1 MIQGQGKFS
10 LSYYN
15 TKKEKTAINDKDFS
29 MKLTAALDAA
39 KSYSQLN
46 RDIKEIEK
54 KVNTLKLTASLY
66 KGSSQSQINQI
77 IKEIENKAKSIKLKA
92 NFDEKQAKK
101 AVNDALKTVTVN
113 DIKFNE
119 HGIKL
124 KSQKIYND
132 IKDTFSKTI
141 PVNLEIKKENL
152 QNQLTSYLTKNSKI
166 RESSVLLKQSDELR
180 NIFGNINSSDSLKYA
195 TEKFKLFKSEV
206 TATGYATRSTTDKVK
221 SLLSGFVKIGSAFGM
236 LNLSV
241 QKYRESLSTLKEM
254 STLLT
259 EISKTSNMTDAELKK
274 LGDNSFEVA
283 AKYGRTASGYLEG
296 VREMARSGYENLSK
310 ELGELSLL
318 AQSAGDMTAEMAN
331 NYLLATD
338 AAYRYNGSIEA
349 LTTALDGANYIS
361 NKNSASLSDI
371 ADGIRVSAS
380 YAAGAG
386 VQINELTAAEAT
398 MVATTKRSGS
408 EMGRAFRS
416 ILLNL
421 QQVSGEFDGEIIDE
435 EQLKKVEARCHSLG
449 VELETMKDGMATLRN
464 PMEVLKELAS
474 VYNSLPDNSADKQG
488 LISDLGGKYHANAL
502 SALLGRWDLYE
513 KMLAEF
519 SQGSG
524 SSMEEAMKTAD
535 SWEGRLNSLQDSWDS
550 FVNSIT
556 NQDYIKGGISFLDRS
571 IQGFQ
576 NLTET
581 IGAIPVLL
589 TAINT
594 GMTAINKD
602 YGITQLLNKDTGKI
616 DLQGNAFGIDFTAI
630 KAQKKHFTEAAEA
643 IDGWNKKLRLGQ
655 TDINDFGLDIVK
667 NNEQFKA
674 YLQTCSKDA
683 PASLEGYKAYLN
695 AAGVSTDS
703 LRLKTILL
711 NAALTLGTTIAIQ
724 AVVTGI
730 SKLVQAQKELTQ
742 KTQDATE
749 SYTSSTKTLEE
760 QITKYEELHKALL
773 KNRGNEEE
781 TYSIKQQLLELQQEL
796 NEAYGDEYGNVNLV
810 TEAYKDQTESLR
822 EYNKE
827 LANTYLNENE
837 KGIKQAKNKMEEEKH
852 YNLSYSGLSEFTDE
866 GKVLKDLAAIYKDS
880 GVELFA
886 DENGLFSIHLT
897 ADAND
902 AYKVINSFTSDLRA
916 MVKGT
921 EMEDLVT
928 DTFDLL
934 SSELNRAGGTIEDFG
949 DTYNKALKAEITI
962 DDNLSQEYREAQR
975 AVSDYNE
982 AVLKSENPYDDVNV
996 TKAYANLQKI
1006 KQGILENEA
1015 EWGKY
1020 SSVIDEVFESAN
1032 TDKYDFYNS
1041 IKGDINSIK
1050 NEFSGLR
1057 DIDLLSMVDD
1067 DTEDGFDK
1075 LCSSA
1080 ENYGLEVQ
1088 DVIDLLV
1095 QLGIVQGVLA
1105 NGENFID
1112 QFALDDVLSSLSELE
1127 SRFTILKSAQEELTE
1142 SGNLAASTLEAL
1154 SENNLLQYLEEV
1166 DGKLSI
1172 TEAGLLAEG
1181 EAAKI
1186 SAIQQLQAAASAD
1199 IMALATEG
1207 VGGMSEGAQAAVQ
1220 TVGNNAATAGT
1231 QAQTAA
1237 GQMEIFAQSL
1247 QDTMDAARGQLG
1259 NGEAR
1264 ARFEENSKK
1273 VMDYYT
1279 GLANGISNITI
1290 SSPSSKSAKKSGKTD
1305 ADKYLEE
1312 FKKELE
1318 KLDSLKE
1325 RGKITELDYL
1335 QQLRVLYI
1343 KYFADKKKYL
1353 DEYEEYE
1360 HKYLS
1365 GLKSY
1370 YESVFSY
1377 ISKLLSKKISAL
1389 GDEKDAAVDS
1399 LKAQQKAAEEN
1410 LKAQQKA
1417 IQAQI
1422 DSIQAQ
1428 IDAKNKEIDAINEAA
1443 DAVDRQKKLE
1453 EALFNQERAQEQKV
1467 DKVYAG
1473 KDKGFIYKVD
1483 ETAIRDATE
1492 DVEDAKRDIRIAAI
1506 EKEID
1511 LLDESIDRLEAQKD
1525 AIDDMIEASNAQFEA
1540 MIEQTQAYYDQLIES
1555 MQKYQDRWDEL
1566 SELQEQADMRAAL
1579 EEMGYTEEQIL
1590 NMSEEA
1596 FQNLKMTYLSFLKE
1610 MNSGND
1616 EIKNHL
1622 SELSNVNLDEM
1633 NGHLTETND
1642 LFSELSGVDL
1652 TTAVNSM
1659 GNIETGLK
1667 SVSEMAQEAI
1677 NALTGG
1683 GSGNGEQKEKGQK
1696 QDGNGESGNA
1706 SSLEGAIQQ
1715 QGEVAN
1721 EVFPAEIEQVNAL
1734 TEATDGTVE
1743 SVNSI
1748 ADALEKLHGTV
1759 IDTYVVNHKIEV
1771 DGTERPPID
1780 VPGFKYGGKAEFAGT
1795 EGNSYASGSH
1805 GLKNREKDAIVA
1817 EFAPETVIYPNGT
1830 YKVFTE
1836 PTMTDLPKN
1845 TSVFN
1850 SEQTEALLA
1859 TRSKSLQLGNNS
1871 IFDGYSPEV
1880 ISNMQNKAIAEN
1892 ARSLPEFTGN
1902 VSFPESV
1909 VNESLN
1915 ITFNGGINLQ
1925 NVQDTDGFARAILTN
1940 LKAAVRQQMNM
1951 KKYRR

>member
-1 MIQGQGKFS
+1 MNEGQGKN
-10 LSYYN
+10 LCPIIIR
-15 TKKEKTAINDKDFS
+15 KKEKKAINNNDFS

-39 KSYSQLN
+39 KSYAQVN

-66 KGSSQSQINQI
+66 KGSSQTQINQV
-77 IKEIENKAKSIKLKA
+77 IKEIENKTKSVKLKA
-92 NFDEKQAKK
+92 KFDEKQAKK
-101 AVNDALKTVTVN
+101 AVNDVLKTVSVN

-124 KSQKIYND
+124 KTQKIYND
-132 IKDTFSKTI
+132 VKSTFSESI

-166 RESSVLLKQSDELR
+166 RESSVLLGESDKLR
-180 NIFGNINSSDSLKYA
+180 NLFESIDSSDSLKYA

-206 TATGYATRSTTDKVK
+206 TATGYASKSTADKVK
-221 SLLSGFVKIGSAFGM
+221 SLLSGFVKIGSAFGI

-576 NLTET
+576 NLTEI
-581 IGAIPVLL
+581 IGAIPILL
-589 TAINT
+589 TTINT
-594 GMTAINKD
+594 GMTALNKD
-602 YGITQLLNKDTGKI
+602 YGITQLFNKDTGKI

-655 TDINDFGLDIVK
+655 TDINKFGLDIVK

-730 SKLVQAQKELTQ
+730 SKLVQAQKELAQ

-773 KNRGNEEE
+773 KNKGNEEE
-781 TYSIKQQLLELQQEL
+781 TYSIKQQLLELQQKL

-810 TEAYKDQTESLR
+810 TDAYKDQTEALR

-921 EMEDLVT
+921 EMEDLVA

-934 SSELNRAGGTIEDFG
+934 SSELNRAGGTIEEFG

-996 TKAYANLQKI
+996 TKAYAYLQKI

-1041 IKGDINSIK
+1041 IEGDINSIK

-1095 QLGIVQGVLA
+1095 QLGIVQGEISA

-1112 QFALDDVLSSLSELE
+1112 QFALDDVLSSLSEIE
-1127 SRFTILKSAQEELTE
+1127 SRFTILKSAQEELAE
-1142 SGNLAASTLEAL
+1142 SGNIAASTLEAL

-1207 VGGMSEGAQAAVQ
+1207 VGGMSEGAQTAIQ
-1220 TVGNNAATAGT
+1220 TVGDNAATAGT
-1231 QAQTAA
+1231 QAKTAA

-1273 VMDYYT
+1273 IIDYYT

-1290 SSPSSKSAKKSGKTD
+1290 SSPSSKSAGKAGKTD

-1312 FKKELE
+1312 FKKEIA
-1318 KLDSLKE
+1318 KLDKLKE
-1325 RGKITELDYL
+1325 RGKISEWDYL

-1360 HKYLS
+1360 HKYL
-1365 GLKSY
+1365 
-1370 YESVFSY
+1370 
-1377 ISKLLSKKISAL
+1377 
-1389 GDEKDAAVDS
+1389 
-1399 LKAQQKAAEEN
+1399 
-1410 LKAQQKA
+1410 
-1417 IQAQI
+1417 
-1422 DSIQAQ
+1422 
-1428 IDAKNKEIDAINEAA
+1428 
-1443 DAVDRQKKLE
+1443 
-1453 EALFNQERAQEQKV
+1453 
-1467 DKVYAG
+1467 
-1473 KDKGFIYKVD
+1473 
-1483 ETAIRDATE
+1483 
-1492 DVEDAKRDIRIAAI
+1492 
-1506 EKEID
+1506 
-1511 LLDESIDRLEAQKD
+1511 
-1525 AIDDMIEASNAQFEA
+1525 
-1540 MIEQTQAYYDQLIES
+1540 
-1555 MQKYQDRWDEL
+1555 
-1566 SELQEQADMRAAL
+1566 
-1579 EEMGYTEEQIL
+1579 
-1590 NMSEEA
+1590 
-1596 FQNLKMTYLSFLKE
+1596 
-1610 MNSGND
+1610 
-1616 EIKNHL
+1616 
-1622 SELSNVNLDEM
+1622 
-1633 NGHLTETND
+1633 
-1642 LFSELSGVDL
+1642 
-1652 TTAVNSM
+1652 
-1659 GNIETGLK
+1659 TGRF
-1667 SVSEMAQEAI
+1667 M
-1677 NALTGG
+1677 
-1683 GSGNGEQKEKGQK
+1683 
-1696 QDGNGESGNA
+1696 
-1706 SSLEGAIQQ
+1706 
-1715 QGEVAN
+1715 
-1721 EVFPAEIEQVNAL
+1721 P
-1734 TEATDGTVE
+1734 TVM
-1743 SVNSI
+1743 V
-1748 ADALEKLHGTV
+1748 T
-1759 IDTYVVNHKIEV
+1759 
-1771 DGTERPPID
+1771 
-1780 VPGFKYGGKAEFAGT
+1780 
-1795 EGNSYASGSH
+1795 
-1805 GLKNREKDAIVA
+1805 
-1817 EFAPETVIYPNGT
+1817 
-1830 YKVFTE
+1830 
-1836 PTMTDLPKN
+1836 
-1845 TSVFN
+1845 
-1850 SEQTEALLA
+1850 
-1859 TRSKSLQLGNNS
+1859 
-1871 IFDGYSPEV
+1871 
-1880 ISNMQNKAIAEN
+1880 
-1892 ARSLPEFTGN
+1892 
-1902 VSFPESV
+1902 
-1909 VNESLN
+1909 
-1915 ITFNGGINLQ
+1915 
-1925 NVQDTDGFARAILTN
+1925 
-1940 LKAAVRQQMNM
+1940 
-1951 KKYRR
+1951 